1 AAAPASAAGRA
12 SECDARPALPEHPLE
27 LAPVSVASV
36 VVERA
41 RVRVTDLFE
50 QVLHPVDRVGVVAV
64 ELLRLVAL
72 GGVVGV
78 EALLRLGDLVGV
90 FALEEVELPLDHVAE
105 TAAPEHHASSR
116 YSSRCAA
123 AAAPHVSSARARSA
137 PARAGPGSASTSRT
151 ASVSAWTS
159 PAGTTRPAP

>member
-1 AAAPASAAGRA
+1 AGYHSSHDGPFSDRVHLAARGDDLADSQQPERAGAAAAGAGAPPLAAAPASAAGRA

-50 QVLHPVDRVGVVAV
+50 QVLHPVDRVGIVAV
-64 ELLRLVAL
+64 EFLRLVAL

-78 EALLRLGDLVGV
+78 EALLRLGDL
-90 FALEEVELPLDHVAE
+90 
-105 TAAPEHHASSR
+105 
-116 YSSRCAA
+116 
-123 AAAPHVSSARARSA
+123 
-137 PARAGPGSASTSRT
+137 
-151 ASVSAWTS
+151 
-159 PAGTTRPAP
+159 